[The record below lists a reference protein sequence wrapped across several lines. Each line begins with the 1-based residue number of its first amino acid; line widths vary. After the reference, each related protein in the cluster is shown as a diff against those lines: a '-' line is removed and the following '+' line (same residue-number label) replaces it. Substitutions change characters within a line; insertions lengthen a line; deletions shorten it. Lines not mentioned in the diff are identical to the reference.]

1 MIDSWIF
8 PVERFV
14 SRGKEGAAVKSLNT
28 PKASPELHQLALD
41 LMQAFS
47 TSARAKTSDDS
58 VSIEVVVR
66 PVVAGSTGTSIFNS
80 SGDYIRLI
88 AHTLLHTL

>member
-1 MIDSWIF
+1 M
-8 PVERFV
+8 
-14 SRGKEGAAVKSLNT
+14 KSLNT